1 MAQPKPDKGFIEQFS
16 ALRNVPPF
24 FRMIW
29 NVAPGMTVLNAALRV
44 VQAAIPVAMLYVG
57 KEIIDTILLLV
68 GQYQETKVVGD
79 TTVLWQ
85 WVGAEFALAV
95 VNSLLGR
102 AITLTESLLGDLVS
116 NDSSVRIMRHAA
128 TLDLFQFENAEFYDK
143 LERARTQT
151 SGRTMLMSLVMSQI
165 QDLISMLF
173 LVGGLAAFNPWLIVI
188 LVVAVIPSF
197 LGETHFNR
205 RSYSLTNSWTPERR
219 ELDYLRYIGA
229 SNETAKE
236 IKIFGLE
243 KFLTDRFKT
252 ISDKYYEANK
262 DLTIK
267 RAAWGS
273 LFSIIGTAS
282 YYGAYFFIILQT
294 VTGGISVGTLTFL
307 AGSFQRM
314 QGLLS
319 GVMSRFSRVSETAL
333 YLQDFFD
340 FLTLKPLSSNHQGTH
355 RVPRPIREGF
365 VFENVSFKYPGSD
378 QWALRNLSFHLRAG
392 EKLALVGE
400 NGAGKTTIVKL
411 LAHLYEPD
419 EGRILLDGVDLCD
432 YDPDDLRDEIGIIFQ
447 DFFRYALTVS
457 ENIAVGNIDERQ
469 NRALIEEAARKSLAD
484 GVVTGLPKKYDQMLG
499 KRFTGGVDLSGGQW
513 QKVALARAYMRN
525 AQLIILDEPTAALD
539 ARAEHEVF
547 VRFAELIK
555 GKTGVLISHRFS
567 TVRMADRI
575 LFLEH
580 GQLLEIGSHEEL
592 LAKKGKYAE
601 LFRLQAKGY
610 L

>member
-1 MAQPKPDKGFIEQFS
+1 MLRERISRFFRQFS
-16 ALRNVPPF
+16 ALRNIPRF

-29 NVAPGMTVLNAALRV
+29 AVSPRLTLLNAVLRI
-44 VQAAIPVAMLYVG
+44 VQAAIPVVMLYVG
-57 KEIIDTILLLV
+57 KEIIDTVLALV
-68 GQYQETKVVGD
+68 QQYETTRTLAD
-79 TTVLWQ
+79 ATRLWE
-85 WVGAEFALAV
+85 WVGAEFVLAV

-102 AITLTESLLGDLVS
+102 AITLTESLLGDLVN

-151 SGRTMLMSLVMSQI
+151 ANRTMLMSLVMSQA
-165 QDLISMLF
+165 QDLISMVF
-173 LVGGLAAFNPWLIVI
+173 LIGGLAAFNAWLIVI

-197 LGETHFNR
+197 IGETHFNR
-205 RSYSLTNSWTPERR
+205 RSYSLTHSWTPERR

-229 SNETAKE
+229 SNDTAKE

-243 KFLTDRFKT
+243 NFIADRFQN
-252 ISDKYYEANK
+252 ISEKYYEANK
-262 DLTIK
+262 NLTVR
-267 RAAWGS
+267 RAAWGGV
-273 LFSIIGTAS
+273 FSFIGTAS
-282 YYGAYFFIILQT
+282 YYGAYVFIILQT
-294 VTGGISVGTLTFL
+294 ITGHISVGTLTFL

-319 GVMSRFSRVSETAL
+319 GVMSRFSRVSEMAL
-333 YLQDFFD
+333 YLKDFFD
-340 FLTLKPLSSNHQGTH
+340 FLELQPLSGLRKGSH

-365 VFENVSFKYPGSD
+365 VFENVSFKYPGSE
-378 QWALRNLSFHLRAG
+378 QWALRNLSFTLHAG

-419 EGRILLDGVDLCD
+419 EGRILLDGVDLRE
-432 YDPDDLRDEIGIIFQ
+432 YDPVDLRSEIGIIFQ
-447 DFFRYALTVS
+447 DYFRYMFTAG
-457 ENIAVGNIDERQ
+457 ENIAVGNITQRT
-469 NRALIEEAARKSLAD
+469 NRPLLETSADKSLAD
-484 GVVTGLPKKYDQMLG
+484 TVIETLPKKYEQMLG
-499 KRFTGGVDLSGGQW
+499 RRFADGVELSGGQW
-513 QKVALARAYMRN
+513 QKIALARAYMRE
-525 AQLIILDEPTAALD
+525 AQLVILDEPTAALD

-547 VRFAELIK
+547 VRFAELMQ
-555 GKTGVLISHRFS
+555 GKAAVLISHRFS

-592 LAKKGKYAE
+592 VAKGGKYAE

>member
-1 MAQPKPDKGFIEQFS
+1 MLRERISGFFKQFG
-16 ALRNVPPF
+16 ALRNIPPF

-29 NVAPGMTVLNAALRV
+29 NVAPGMALLNAGLRV
-44 VQAAIPVAMLYVG
+44 AQAAIPVVMLYVG
-57 KEIIDTILLLV
+57 KEIIDTVLLLV
-68 GQYQETKVVGD
+68 EQYQKTNTVGD
-79 TTVLWQ
+79 THALWQ

-95 VNSLLGR
+95 ANSLLGR

-151 SGRTMLMSLVMSQI
+151 TGRTMLMSLVMSQL
-165 QDLISMLF
+165 QDFITMLF

-243 KFLTDRFKT
+243 HFLTDRFKT

-262 DLTIK
+262 NLTLK

-273 LFSIIGTAS
+273 LFSIVGTAS
-282 YYGAYFFIILQT
+282 YYGAYVFIVLQT
-294 VTGGISVGTLTFL
+294 VKGVITVGMLTFL

-319 GVMSRFSRVSETAL
+319 GVMSRFSRLSETAL

-340 FLTLKPLSSNHQGTH
+340 FLEMKPLSDNHQGKL
-355 RVPRPIREGF
+355 RVSRPIREGF

-378 QWALRNLSFHLRAG
+378 QWALRHLSFHLRAG

-419 EGRILLDGVDLCD
+419 EGRILLDGIDLCD
-432 YDPDDLRDEIGIIFQ
+432 YDPEDLRSQIGIIFQ
-447 DFFRYALTVS
+447 DFFRYAFTAA
-457 ENIAVGNIDERQ
+457 ENIAVGNIAERTA
-469 NRALIEEAARKSLAD
+469 RPLIEESARKSLAD
-484 GVVTGLPKKYDQMLG
+484 EVVKNLPKKYDQMLG

-513 QKVALARAYMRN
+513 QKVALARAYMRE

-547 VRFAELIK
+547 VRFSELIK

-592 LAKKGKYAE
+592 LAQNGKYAE

>member
-1 MAQPKPDKGFIEQFS
+1 MAQPKPDKGLIEQFS
-16 ALRNVPPF
+16 ALRNIPPF

-29 NVAPGMTVLNAALRV
+29 TVAPRMTLLNAGLRII
-44 VQAAIPVAMLYVG
+44 QAAIPVAMLYVG
-57 KEIIDTILLLV
+57 KEIIDTLLSLV
-68 GQYQETKVVGD
+68 GQYQQTDVVSD
-79 TTVLWQ
+79 ASDLWQ

-95 VNSLLGR
+95 ANSLLGR

-151 SGRTMLMSLVMSQI
+151 TGRTMLMGLVMSQA

-173 LVGGLAAFNPWLIVI
+173 LVGGLAAFNPWLILI

-197 LGETHFNR
+197 VGETHFNR

-219 ELDYLRYIGA
+219 ELDYLRFIGA

-243 KFLTDRFKT
+243 NFITDRFKR
-252 ISDKYYEANK
+252 ISDEYYKANK
-262 DLTIK
+262 NLTIR

-273 LFSIIGTAS
+273 VFALVGTVA
-282 YYGAYFFIILQT
+282 YYGAYVFIVWQAVIGAIT
-294 VTGGISVGTLTFL
+294 VGTLTFL

-319 GVMSRFSRVSETAL
+319 GVMSRFARVSEMAL
-333 YLQDFFD
+333 YLQDFFA
-340 FLTLKPLSSNHQGTH
+340 FLEIKPLSANHKGNK
-355 RVPRPIREGF
+355 RVPRPIKKGF
-365 VFENVSFKYPGSD
+365 EFENVSFKYPGTD
-378 QWALRNLSFHLRAG
+378 QWALRNLSFTLHAG

-432 YDPDDLRDEIGIIFQ
+432 YDPGDLRDEIGIIFQ
-447 DFFRYALTVS
+447 DYFRYALTVS

-469 NRALIEEAARKSLAD
+469 NRILIEEAARKSLAD
-484 GVVTGLPKKYDQMLG
+484 EVVTGLPKKYDQMLG

-513 QKVALARAYMRN
+513 QKIALARAYMRD